1 MPWQRWRFKQNKVY
15 VRVLEAGS
23 LASEDARVEMRYKLT
38 DPRAYQVS
46 PASLSPLTEADGGA
60 ELWPDD
66 AAVPADPSALA
77 GKKTPSSGGSKASGT
92 SKSIGTSKSS
102 SGTKSAASKA
112 TTEASAQEGASDQEG
127 AEIAQVGAGGASGA
141 SDART
146 IVVYTDGACS
156 GNPGPAGLGVVLMA
170 GARRKELSEYLGEAT
185 SNIAELMAVKRAL
198 ESIKDPTR
206 PVRLHTDSA
215 YSIGVLS
222 QGWKAK
228 ANQALIAEVR
238 ALMATFP
245 HLKLIKVAGHAG
257 IEENERC
264 DQLARDAIERGR
276 RGG

>member
-15 VRVLEAGS
+15 ARIQESGELLVEGG
-23 LASEDARVEMRYKLT
+23 RVEMRYKLS
-38 DPRAYQVS
+38 DPRAYQVA
-46 PASLSPLTEADGGA
+46 PASLSPLAEGEGGSERWAD
-60 ELWPDD
+60 DT
-66 AAVPADPSALA
+66 AVPADPAALA
-77 GKKTPSSGGSKASGT
+77 GSKAGASKGT
-92 SKSIGTSKSS
+92 GAGARTGT
-102 SGTKSAASKA
+102 GAASKA
-112 TTEASAQEGASDQEG
+112 GASPKPDTPADSG
-127 AEIAQVGAGGASGA
+127 AEPPSDRLPEGSPVSAA
-141 SDART
+141 DART
-146 IVVYTDGACS
+146 IIAYTDGACS

-170 GARRKELSEYLGEAT
+170 GTRRKELSEYLGEAT
-185 SNIAELMAVKRAL
+185 SNIAELTAVKRAL

-245 HLKLIKVAGHAG
+245 NLRLIKVAGHSG

-264 DQLARDAIERGR
+264 DVLAREAIEKGR
-276 RGG
+276 KG